1 MMHQDE
7 RPLDLS
13 TPDDLTIPAFLKR
26 DSNNESEFTKMN
38 PIIPTRGIARASDEA
53 AAAPEPEANAPKAEK
68 PAKEPKAKKAKKAKS
83 DKPAKTATNGH
94 SKPKA
99 EAKGTTKAKARAASA
114 ATPKAT
120 KGKAKAPAAQRQRD
134 LTKLDAYGFRL
145 GTIKAKAAAM
155 YAKGKG
161 ATLADVKAA
170 LGSVQF
176 NLLTEVKER
185 GFTVEEADVKGPT
198 GRIVTRYKIVAKE

>member
-38 PIIPTRGIARASDEA
+38 PIIPTPAIARATAEA
-53 AAAPEPEANAPKAEK
+53 TAAPEPGANTPKAEK
-68 PAKEPKAKKAKKAKS
+68 PTKEPKAKKAT
-83 DKPAKTATNGH
+83 PAKAATNGH

-99 EAKGTTKAKARAASA
+99 EAKGTTKAKAKGASA

-120 KGKAKAPAAQRQRD
+120 KGKAKAPTAERQRD

-161 ATLADVKAA
+161 ATLADVKEA